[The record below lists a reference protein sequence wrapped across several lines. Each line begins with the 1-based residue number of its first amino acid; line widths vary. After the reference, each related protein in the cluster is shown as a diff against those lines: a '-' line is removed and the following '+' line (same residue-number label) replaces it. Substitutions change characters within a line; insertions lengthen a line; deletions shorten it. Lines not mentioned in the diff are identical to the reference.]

1 MTRTSCSDLFVL
13 LQKLSG
19 GSSTTRSI
27 QRLFGVKFSTPSA
40 YFDKELD
47 RALPQLFIEPRQ
59 FGTSL
64 LRLDKTIILP
74 FFICVQAN

>member
-1 MTRTSCSDLFVL
+1 MTSHSDLFVL

-47 RALPQLFIEPRQ
+47 RAIPQLCSEPRQ
-59 FGTSL
+59 LGTSL
-64 LRLDKTIILP
+64 LRLVQLIIP
-74 FFICVQAN
+74 SFICCVQAN